1 MKIKPPRRDTAYLSC
16 GCGLEPG
23 HFAGIPE
30 SFVENVAR
38 LPSERFDPVAQP
50 TGAAV
55 LDMVRSLLLELHPER
70 GATIAVDLDS
80 DLERS
85 SASTAWGAR
94 S

>member
-1 MKIKPPRRDTAYLSC
+1 MKIKTRRRDTAYLNC

-70 GATIAVDLDS
+70 RRSRSTSTAISNG
-80 DLERS
+80 S